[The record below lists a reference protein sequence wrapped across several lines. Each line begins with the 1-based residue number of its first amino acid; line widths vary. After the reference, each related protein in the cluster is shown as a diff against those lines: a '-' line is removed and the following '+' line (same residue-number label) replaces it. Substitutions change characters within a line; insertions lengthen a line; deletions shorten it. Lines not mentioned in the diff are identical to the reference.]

1 MAKKIYQVGE
11 PCDYCRTPTIPGKG
25 GTGYCKPC
33 YIKWKNEKDS
43 LQPAVQGYNPAS
55 AQTHTNAPIVQPQ
68 APSAST
74 ERIVDL
80 LTKINQTL
88 EAIEKKLPLYAD
100 IDGKQTKVPF

>member
-74 ERIVDL
+74 ELLTEIRDL
-80 LTKINQTL
+80 LISIDKKIL
-88 EAIEKKLPLYAD
+88 LRDPESGEI
-100 IDGKQTKVPF
+100 IPF